1 MIAVLATIGMSV
13 LALSNPAGAS
23 TDEVNKRLAPF
34 EQQLAADPENLR
46 IGALYRQHE
55 IALHEYDRAI
65 KFLDRLASRPSAGPN
80 VYLTLALAYVDKVPD
95 ASTIRQVYLGRDAI
109 NALTKSLER
118 KRDDIPLYIRGLVNL
133 YYDAFIYHR
142 TDKGVADLEEARR
155 LAASHPTAVWVPRI
169 YVSLGDGYWRL
180 GQRARARDFWRDAL
194 GRFPDWLPL
203 ADRVRSSDSQVA
215 DMVER
220 ALNPN
225 IRVDTSL
232 RELFPDIQPVPAASR
247 R

>member
-1 MIAVLATIGMSV
+1 MMAVLATIGLSV
-13 LALSNPAGAS
+13 LALANPAPG
-23 TDEVNKRLAPF
+23 EVDQRLAPF
-34 EQQLAADPENLR
+34 EQQLAVDPENLR
-46 IGALYRQHE
+46 IGALYRQHA
-55 IALHEYDRAI
+55 IALREYDRAI

-109 NALTKSLER
+109 NALTKSLDR
-118 KRDDIPLYIRGLVNL
+118 KRDDIPLYIRGLINL

-142 TDKGVADLEEARR
+142 TDKGVADLEEASR

-180 GQRARARDFWRDAL
+180 GQRARARVVWRDAL
-194 GRFPDWLPL
+194 GRFPDWSPL
-203 ADRVRSSDSQVA
+203 AHRVRSSDSQVA
-215 DMVER
+215 DIVER
-220 ALNPN
+220 ALDPN
-225 IRVDTSL
+225 VRVDTSL